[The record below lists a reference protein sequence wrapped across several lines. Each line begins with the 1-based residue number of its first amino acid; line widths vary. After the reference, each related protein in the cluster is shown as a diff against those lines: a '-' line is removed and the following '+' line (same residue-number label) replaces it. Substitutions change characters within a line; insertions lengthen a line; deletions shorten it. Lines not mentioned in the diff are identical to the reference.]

1 MRVVYL
7 CIFVWLDCYSMK
19 KGAFKKKGYSQFDKL
34 LVLWHLKYR
43 QSDHNS
49 FNLFYCAHLIS

>member
-7 CIFVWLDCYSMK
+7 CIFVGVDFYSMK
-19 KGAFKKKGYSQFDKL
+19 KGALKKKGHFQFDKL
-34 LVLWHLKYR
+34 LVLWHPKYR

-49 FNLFYCAHLIS
+49 FNLFYWAHLIS